1 MIIQQV
7 EPLSIQGMYKIT
19 SDDNSVFFIREEYLK
34 EILLENIFVGAEFT
48 AEESEELLDAGLIC
62 AVEFKAV
69 EFLARSE
76 QCRFKLT
83 QKLLDRG
90 FEKTYI
96 NICLDYLE
104 KINHLSDRRF
114 ATAWLNTRKINHFE
128 GKTKLLAELQTRGIS
143 KEIAKDAVDEF
154 FMVNDEDEICKKAYE
169 KFYKKGKRDEKL
181 IAAMI
186 NAGFSYKKA
195 KEIQNSEFGIQE

>member
-19 SDDNSVFFIREEYLK
+19 SDDNSVFFVREEYLK
-34 EILLENIFVGAEFT
+34 EILLENIFAGAEFT

-96 NICLDYLE
+96 KFLNLI
-104 KINHLSDRRF
+104 RF
-114 ATAWLNTRKINHFE
+114 CDILF
-128 GKTKLLAELQTRGIS
+128 LQSIW
-143 KEIAKDAVDEF
+143 
-154 FMVNDEDEICKKAYE
+154 
-169 KFYKKGKRDEKL
+169 
-181 IAAMI
+181 
-186 NAGFSYKKA
+186 
-195 KEIQNSEFGIQE
+195 